1 VQPIALTSTWRR
13 ARSCNLG
20 NCVEVATTAGGV
32 AVRDSKNPDGGALLF
47 TASEWQSFIDAAK
60 GGEFDNLA

>member
-1 VQPIALTSTWRR
+1 
-13 ARSCNLG
+13 
-20 NCVEVATTAGGV
+20 VATTAGGV